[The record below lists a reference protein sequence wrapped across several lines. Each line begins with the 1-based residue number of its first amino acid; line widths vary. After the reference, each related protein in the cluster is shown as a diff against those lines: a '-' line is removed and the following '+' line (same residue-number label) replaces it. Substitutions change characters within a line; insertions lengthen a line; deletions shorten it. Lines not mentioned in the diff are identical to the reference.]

1 MKTMSKLTGAE
12 RHEVI
17 LKAVRKVFVEKG
29 FHAATTRELARA
41 AGVSEALLYKH
52 FPSKKALYS
61 AIQHS
66 YFGDD
71 RANILERLK
80 ALKPSTANLVFLLH
94 FLYPRMFDKRLPG
107 EGVRSLV
114 RLMLQSLM
122 NEGEFAR
129 TAFKEG
135 PLFWVR
141 KVQDCMKAAIAAG
154 DVVDGAD
161 FAGSGA
167 WFAHHLSSMIFLNLF
182 HAKPIVDYGASKSKL
197 RLQAV
202 LFTLRG
208 MGLKEKAIKRYYNP
222 KTLNNHSF

>member
-66 YFGDD
+66 YFGEE
-71 RANILERLK
+71 RANVLKQLES
-80 ALKPSTANLVFLLH
+80 LKPSTANLVILVH
-94 FLYPRMFDKRLPG
+94 FLFSRLFDKRLSS
-107 EGVRSLV
+107 ESVRSLV
-114 RLMLQSLM
+114 RLMLQSLI

-129 TAFKEG
+129 TAFREG
-135 PLFWVR
+135 PIIWVR
-141 KVQDCMKAAIAAG
+141 KVQACMKAAIAAG
-154 DVVDGAD
+154 DAVDGLD
-161 FAGSGA
+161 ITRSGA
-167 WFAHHLSSMIFLNLF
+167 WFAHHLSSMVFINLL
-182 HAKPIVDYGASKSKL
+182 HAKPIVDYGASGRKL
-197 RLQAV
+197 QQQAII
-202 LFTLRG
+202 FTLRG
-208 MGLKEKAIKRYYNP
+208 MGLTEKAIKRYYNQ
-222 KTLNNHSF
+222 KVLNNYSF

>member
-29 FHAATTRELARA
+29 FHATTTRELARA

-52 FPSKKALYS
+52 FPSKKAIFS

-66 YFGDD
+66 CFGEE
-71 RANILERLK
+71 RANVIKRLETLE
-80 ALKPSTANLVFLLH
+80 PSTANLVLLVH
-94 FLYPRMFDKRLPG
+94 FLFSRLCDKRMSS
-107 EGVRSLV
+107 EGVRSLM

-129 TAFKEG
+129 IAIREG

-141 KVQDCMKAAIAAG
+141 KVQECMKAAIAAG
-154 DVVDGAD
+154 DALDD
-161 FAGSGA
+161 LDISRSGA
-167 WFAHHLSSMIFLNLF
+167 WFAHHIASMVLINLL
-182 HAKPIVDYGASKSKL
+182 HAKPIVDYRASGGKL
-197 RLQAV
+197 RQQAV

-222 KTLNNHSF
+222 KTMNNYSI